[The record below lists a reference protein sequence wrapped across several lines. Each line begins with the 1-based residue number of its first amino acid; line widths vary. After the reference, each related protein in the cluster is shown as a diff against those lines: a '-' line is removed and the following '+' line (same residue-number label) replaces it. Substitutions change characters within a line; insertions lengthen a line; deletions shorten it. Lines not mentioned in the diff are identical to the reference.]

1 SSVTYSLNGGSM
13 PGGALLPTQADATQN
28 TTFTVGNGIEPV
40 KAGYLFGGWSDGSAS
55 YADGSSYPMG
65 GSPVTL
71 SANWVTVTWAYT
83 ISNGEV
89 TVSGCTPSCPDAAL
103 TIPSTIEGLPVTS
116 VTSGGF
122 SSVHIPQL
130 TIPNSVTTFNDI
142 WQGGYNIDRIVFAP
156 GSKIT
161 RLRNFLFANN
171 GKLRSIV
178 MPDGL
183 KEIGQYTF
191 HNAGLDSVTIPGT
204 VTSIEGQSFN
214 GNRFT
219 SVTIP
224 ASVTSLSDSAFDG
237 NVTKIFAPPAVSSVT
252 YSLNGGSMPGGA
264 LLPTQADATQNTTFT
279 VGNGIE
285 PVKAG
290 YLFGGWSDGSTAY
303 GDGAP
308 YLMGG
313 SPVTLSANWVT
324 VTWTYEISNGAV
336 NVSGCTPKCPDAAL
350 TIPSTIEGLPVTSVA
365 KNANFSGAESHIAQ
379 LTIPSSVSNF
389 GGVWQANV
397 NVSRIVF
404 APNSK
409 VTTINGFQFANNG
422 RLRSIVLPDRLRVIS
437 GYAFYNAGLDSIT
450 IPGTVT
456 TIDGDSFPENRFR
469 SVTIPASVTS
479 LASNAFSS
487 NVTKTFAPAVTSS
500 VTYDLNGGSMPGS
513 ASTPTQADTLQNTT
527 FTVGNGIEP
536 VKAGYLFG
544 GWSDGSAS
552 YADGSSYLMG
562 GSPVTLSANW
572 VTVTWAYTISN
583 GEVTVD
589 GCTPSCPDA
598 ALTIPSV
605 IEGLPVTSVTSTNF
619 KTVHIPQLTIPNS
632 VTTFNDIWQG
642 GYNIDRIVFAP
653 GSKITRLRSFL
664 FANNGKLR
672 SIVMPDRLK
681 EIGGYAFYNAGL
693 DSVTIPGTVTTIEG
707 DSFPANRFTSVT
719 IPASVTSLSSSAFDG
734 NVTKTFA
741 DPVVSS
747 VTYSLNGGS
756 MPGSASTPTQAD
768 TLQNTT
774 FTVGNGTEPVK
785 AGYGF
790 GGWSDYWGTIYDNG
804 EPFSMLGVPAT
815 LTAVWVAPKY
825 SVTYGLDGGSGTLP
839 TQSALESEATFQ
851 LPSSAGLSFDGYT
864 FLHWSDGSESYAP
877 GETYTIG
884 ESDVTLTAVWSVN
897 EAPVPEN
904 VLPPGASESDLGEPV
919 NITLGSSLDMTL
931 TLGSNG
937 TNASITVPGGA
948 LPSGTTLSV
957 YPVLSSDAIAASL
970 PAGQNYVVS
979 LVVTWAAPDGS
990 VPVAGQPLTMTISN
1004 AAIKAG
1010 DQVFQYLNGILKL
1023 MGTATEDGT
1032 ITFTFD
1038 EDPTFTVATPTATD
1052 GGDGDGDGDGGSGG
1066 GPSGDGSGVSDGAA
1080 DSSDGITNVVNA
1092 TETASGVTLPYTGSN
1107 TNTPLG
1113 IALVLFTLGG
1123 AMVLGTRRKKVSLVR
1138 NDENELI
1145 S

>member
-1 SSVTYSLNGGSM
+1 MLATRLRKVLTAFVVLLVVAFASPVLTASTAGADSTDPSGYFTYTSNGTSITVTGCTSLCVDASVSIPSELEGLAVTSVTSGGFSGKRIVQLTIPNSVTSFNDIWQGGYNIDRIVFAPGSKITRLRDFLFANNGKLLSIVMPDHLKEIGQYTFYNAGLDSVTIPGTVTSIEGESFRSNRFTSVTIPASVTSLSSSAFDGNVTKIFAPPAVSSVTYSLNGGSM

-40 KAGYLFGGWSDGSAS
+40 KAGYLFGGWSDGSAA

-71 SANWVTVTWAYT
+71 SANWVTVTWSYT

-161 RLRNFLFANN
+161 RLR
-171 GKLRSIV
+171 
-178 MPDGL
+178 
-183 KEIGQYTF
+183 
-191 HNAGLDSVTIPGT
+191 
-204 VTSIEGQSFN
+204 
-214 GNRFT
+214 
-219 SVTIP
+219 
-224 ASVTSLSDSAFDG
+224 
-237 NVTKIFAPPAVSSVT
+237 
-252 YSLNGGSMPGGA
+252 
-264 LLPTQADATQNTTFT
+264 
-279 VGNGIE
+279 
-285 PVKAG
+285 
-290 YLFGGWSDGSTAY
+290 
-303 GDGAP
+303 
-308 YLMGG
+308 
-313 SPVTLSANWVT
+313 
-324 VTWTYEISNGAV
+324 
-336 NVSGCTPKCPDAAL
+336 
-350 TIPSTIEGLPVTSVA
+350 
-365 KNANFSGAESHIAQ
+365 
-379 LTIPSSVSNF
+379 
-389 GGVWQANV
+389 
-397 NVSRIVF
+397 
-404 APNSK
+404 
-409 VTTINGFQFANNG
+409 
-422 RLRSIVLPDRLRVIS
+422 
-437 GYAFYNAGLDSIT
+437 
-450 IPGTVT
+450 
-456 TIDGDSFPENRFR
+456 
-469 SVTIPASVTS
+469 
-479 LASNAFSS
+479 
-487 NVTKTFAPAVTSS
+487 
-500 VTYDLNGGSMPGS
+500 
-513 ASTPTQADTLQNTT
+513 
-527 FTVGNGIEP
+527 
-536 VKAGYLFG
+536 
-544 GWSDGSAS
+544 
-552 YADGSSYLMG
+552 
-562 GSPVTLSANW
+562 
-572 VTVTWAYTISN
+572 
-583 GEVTVD
+583 
-589 GCTPSCPDA
+589 
-598 ALTIPSV
+598 
-605 IEGLPVTSVTSTNF
+605 
-619 KTVHIPQLTIPNS
+619 
-632 VTTFNDIWQG
+632 
-642 GYNIDRIVFAP
+642 
-653 GSKITRLRSFL
+653 SFL

-672 SIVMPDRLK
+672 SIVMPDHLK

-693 DSVTIPGTVTTIEG
+693 ESVTIPGTVTTIEG

-719 IPASVTSLSSSAFDG
+719 IPASVTSLSSNAFDG

-756 MPGSASTPTQAD
+756 MPGGASTPTQRD

-785 AGYGF
+785 AGYDF

-804 EPFSMLGVPAT
+804 ASFPMGGVAET
-815 LTAVWVAPKY
+815 LTAVWVTPTF
-825 SVTYGLDGGSGTLP
+825 SVTYNLDGGSGTLP
-839 TQSALESEATFQ
+839 TQSALESGATFQ
-851 LPSSAGLSFDGYT
+851 LPSSEGISFDGYT
-864 FLHWSDGSESYAP
+864 FLHWSDGSESCAP

-990 VPVAGQPLTMTISN
+990 VPLAGQPLTMTISN

-1010 DQVFQYLNGILKL
+1010 DQVFQYLNGVLKL
-1023 MGTATEDGT
+1023 MGTATQDGT

-1038 EDPTFTVATPTATD
+1038 EDPTFTVATPPATD
-1052 GGDGDGDGDGGSGG
+1052 GGEGDGGSGG
-1066 GPSGDGSGVSDGAA
+1066 GTGGDGSGVSDGAG
-1080 DSSDGITNVVNA
+1080 DSSDGITNVVDA
-1092 TETASGVTLPYTGSN
+1092 TVTSTGVALPYTGSN

>member
-1 SSVTYSLNGGSM
+1 MVFAPNSKMTTINGFTNNGNLRSIVLPDHLRTISSYAFYNAGLDSITIPGTVTSIEGDSFPYNRFTSVTIPASVTSLHPQAFSGNVTKTFADPVFSSVTYSLNGGSM
-13 PGGALLPTQADATQN
+13 PGGATVPTQADTLQN
-28 TTFTVGNGIEPV
+28 T
-40 KAGYLFGGWSDGSAS
+40 S
-55 YADGSSYPMG
+55 
-65 GSPVTL
+65 
-71 SANWVTVTWAYT
+71 
-83 ISNGEV
+83 
-89 TVSGCTPSCPDAAL
+89 
-103 TIPSTIEGLPVTS
+103 
-116 VTSGGF
+116 
-122 SSVHIPQL
+122 
-130 TIPNSVTTFNDI
+130 
-142 WQGGYNIDRIVFAP
+142 
-156 GSKIT
+156 
-161 RLRNFLFANN
+161 
-171 GKLRSIV
+171 
-178 MPDGL
+178 
-183 KEIGQYTF
+183 
-191 HNAGLDSVTIPGT
+191 
-204 VTSIEGQSFN
+204 
-214 GNRFT
+214 
-219 SVTIP
+219 
-224 ASVTSLSDSAFDG
+224 
-237 NVTKIFAPPAVSSVT
+237 
-252 YSLNGGSMPGGA
+252 
-264 LLPTQADATQNTTFT
+264 FT

-324 VTWTYEISNGAV
+324 VTWSYTISNGEV
-336 NVSGCTPKCPDAAL
+336 TVSGCTPSCPDAAL
-350 TIPSTIEGLPVTSVA
+350 TIPSTIEGLPVTSVM
-365 KNANFSGAESHIAQ
+365 SG
-379 LTIPSSVSNF
+379 
-389 GGVWQANV
+389 G
-397 NVSRIVF
+397 
-404 APNSK
+404 
-409 VTTINGFQFANNG
+409 
-422 RLRSIVLPDRLRVIS
+422 
-437 GYAFYNAGLDSIT
+437 
-450 IPGTVT
+450 
-456 TIDGDSFPENRFR
+456 
-469 SVTIPASVTS
+469 
-479 LASNAFSS
+479 FSS
-487 NVTKTFAPAVTSS
+487 
-500 VTYDLNGGSMPGS
+500 
-513 ASTPTQADTLQNTT
+513 
-527 FTVGNGIEP
+527 
-536 VKAGYLFG
+536 
-544 GWSDGSAS
+544 
-552 YADGSSYLMG
+552 
-562 GSPVTLSANW
+562 
-572 VTVTWAYTISN
+572 
-583 GEVTVD
+583 
-589 GCTPSCPDA
+589 
-598 ALTIPSV
+598 
-605 IEGLPVTSVTSTNF
+605 
-619 KTVHIPQLTIPNS
+619 VHIPQLTIPNS

-672 SIVMPDRLK
+672 SIVMPDHLK

-693 DSVTIPGTVTTIEG
+693 ESVTIPGTVTTIEG

-719 IPASVTSLSSSAFDG
+719 IPASVTSLASNAFDG

-756 MPGSASTPTQAD
+756 MPGSASTPTQRD

-804 EPFSMLGVPAT
+804 DSFSMSGVPAT

-990 VPVAGQPLTMTISN
+990 VPLAGQPLTMTISN

-1010 DQVFQYLNGILKL
+1010 DQVFQYLNGVLKL
-1023 MGTATEDGT
+1023 MGTATQDGT

-1038 EDPTFTVATPTATD
+1038 EDPTFTVATPPATD
-1052 GGDGDGDGDGGSGG
+1052 GGDGDGGSGG
-1066 GPSGDGSGVSDGAA
+1066 GPGGDGSGVSDGSG
-1080 DSSDGITNVVNA
+1080 DSSDGITEVVDA
-1092 TETASGVTLPYTGSN
+1092 TVTSTGVALPYTGSN

-1123 AMVLGTRRKKVSLVR
+1123 AMVLGTRRKKASLVR

>member
-1 SSVTYSLNGGSM
+1 LVVAFASPVLTASTAGADSTDPSGYFTYTSNGTSITVTGCTSLCVDASVSIPSELEGLPVTSVTSGGFSGKSIVQLTIPNSVTTFNDIWQGGYNIDRIVFAPGSKITRLRDFLFANNGKLRSIVMPDGLKEIGGYTFHNAGLDSVTIPGTVTSIEAQSFNGNRFTSVTIPASVTSLSSSAFDGNVTKTFAPPAVSSVTYSLNGGSM
-13 PGGALLPTQADATQN
+13 PGGALLPTQADATQG

-40 KAGYLFGGWSDGSAS
+40 KAGYLFGGWSDGSAA
-55 YADGSSYPMG
+55 YADGSSYLMG

-71 SANWVTVTWAYT
+71 SANWVTVTWSYT

-130 TIPNSVTTFNDI
+130 TV
-142 WQGGYNIDRIVFAP
+142 
-156 GSKIT
+156 
-161 RLRNFLFANN
+161 
-171 GKLRSIV
+171 
-178 MPDGL
+178 
-183 KEIGQYTF
+183 
-191 HNAGLDSVTIPGT
+191 
-204 VTSIEGQSFN
+204 
-214 GNRFT
+214 
-219 SVTIP
+219 
-224 ASVTSLSDSAFDG
+224 
-237 NVTKIFAPPAVSSVT
+237 
-252 YSLNGGSMPGGA
+252 
-264 LLPTQADATQNTTFT
+264 
-279 VGNGIE
+279 
-285 PVKAG
+285 
-290 YLFGGWSDGSTAY
+290 
-303 GDGAP
+303 
-308 YLMGG
+308 
-313 SPVTLSANWVT
+313 
-324 VTWTYEISNGAV
+324 
-336 NVSGCTPKCPDAAL
+336 
-350 TIPSTIEGLPVTSVA
+350 
-365 KNANFSGAESHIAQ
+365 
-379 LTIPSSVSNF
+379 
-389 GGVWQANV
+389 
-397 NVSRIVF
+397 
-404 APNSK
+404 
-409 VTTINGFQFANNG
+409 
-422 RLRSIVLPDRLRVIS
+422 
-437 GYAFYNAGLDSIT
+437 
-450 IPGTVT
+450 
-456 TIDGDSFPENRFR
+456 
-469 SVTIPASVTS
+469 
-479 LASNAFSS
+479 
-487 NVTKTFAPAVTSS
+487 
-500 VTYDLNGGSMPGS
+500 
-513 ASTPTQADTLQNTT
+513 
-527 FTVGNGIEP
+527 
-536 VKAGYLFG
+536 
-544 GWSDGSAS
+544 
-552 YADGSSYLMG
+552 
-562 GSPVTLSANW
+562 
-572 VTVTWAYTISN
+572 
-583 GEVTVD
+583 
-589 GCTPSCPDA
+589 
-598 ALTIPSV
+598 
-605 IEGLPVTSVTSTNF
+605 
-619 KTVHIPQLTIPNS
+619 PNS

-672 SIVMPDRLK
+672 SIVMPDHLK

-719 IPASVTSLSSSAFDG
+719 IPASVTSLSSNAFDG

-756 MPGSASTPTQAD
+756 MPGSASTPTQRD
-768 TLQNTT
+768 TLENTT

-979 LVVTWAAPDGS
+979 LVVTWAAPDGR
-990 VPVAGQPLTMTISN
+990 VPLAGQPLTMTISN

-1010 DQVFQYLNGILKL
+1010 DQVFQYLNGVLKL
-1023 MGTATEDGT
+1023 MGTATQDGT

-1038 EDPTFTVATPTATD
+1038 EDPTFTVATPPATD
-1052 GGDGDGDGDGGSGG
+1052 GGEGDGGSGG
-1066 GPSGDGSGVSDGAA
+1066 GPSGDGSGVSDGAG
-1080 DSSDGITNVVNA
+1080 DSSDGITEVVDA
-1092 TETASGVTLPYTGSN
+1092 TVTSTGVALPYTGSN

>member
-1 SSVTYSLNGGSM
+1 
-13 PGGALLPTQADATQN
+13 
-28 TTFTVGNGIEPV
+28 
-40 KAGYLFGGWSDGSAS
+40 
-55 YADGSSYPMG
+55 
-65 GSPVTL
+65 
-71 SANWVTVTWAYT
+71 
-83 ISNGEV
+83 
-89 TVSGCTPSCPDAAL
+89 
-103 TIPSTIEGLPVTS
+103 
-116 VTSGGF
+116 
-122 SSVHIPQL
+122 
-130 TIPNSVTTFNDI
+130 
-142 WQGGYNIDRIVFAP
+142 
-156 GSKIT
+156 
-161 RLRNFLFANN
+161 
-171 GKLRSIV
+171 
-178 MPDGL
+178 
-183 KEIGQYTF
+183 
-191 HNAGLDSVTIPGT
+191 
-204 VTSIEGQSFN
+204 
-214 GNRFT
+214 
-219 SVTIP
+219 
-224 ASVTSLSDSAFDG
+224 
-237 NVTKIFAPPAVSSVT
+237 
-252 YSLNGGSMPGGA
+252 
-264 LLPTQADATQNTTFT
+264 
-279 VGNGIE
+279 
-285 PVKAG
+285 
-290 YLFGGWSDGSTAY
+290 
-303 GDGAP
+303 
-308 YLMGG
+308 MGG

-500 VTYDLNGGSMPGS
+500 VTYD
-513 ASTPTQADTLQNTT
+513 
-527 FTVGNGIEP
+527 
-536 VKAGYLFG
+536 
-544 GWSDGSAS
+544 
-552 YADGSSYLMG
+552 
-562 GSPVTLSANW
+562 
-572 VTVTWAYTISN
+572 
-583 GEVTVD
+583 
-589 GCTPSCPDA
+589 
-598 ALTIPSV
+598 
-605 IEGLPVTSVTSTNF
+605 
-619 KTVHIPQLTIPNS
+619 
-632 VTTFNDIWQG
+632 
-642 GYNIDRIVFAP
+642 
-653 GSKITRLRSFL
+653 
-664 FANNGKLR
+664 
-672 SIVMPDRLK
+672 
-681 EIGGYAFYNAGL
+681 
-693 DSVTIPGTVTTIEG
+693 
-707 DSFPANRFTSVT
+707 
-719 IPASVTSLSSSAFDG
+719 
-734 NVTKTFA
+734 
-741 DPVVSS
+741 
-747 VTYSLNGGS
+747 LNGGS

-1032 ITFTFD
+1032 ITFIFD

-1052 GGDGDGDGDGGSGG
+1052 GGDGDGDGGSGG
-1066 GPSGDGSGVSDGAA
+1066 GPGGDGSGVSDGAA

-1123 AMVLGTRRKKVSLVR
+1123 AMVLGTRRKKLSLVR
-1138 NDENELI
+1138 DDENELI